1 MPYRSM
7 RLFYRSLGKGSPV
20 VILHGL
26 YGASDNWMTIARILA
41 EKYRV
46 ITVDLRNHGR
56 SPHHPVHTYEAMVID
71 IARLFDELEIESAC
85 LIGHSMG
92 GKLAMAFAADYPE
105 KIRSLT
111 VADIAPKNYLQ
122 TPASGI
128 QLDLHN
134 RILETLS
141 GMDMSQY
148 SSRKEIESALEP
160 AIPDRLIRMFIL
172 KNLKKSD
179 DSYEWRVNAP
189 VLFNALPH
197 ILESVNINEYR
208 VRIPIASY
216 PVLFIKGSLSGYI
229 INEDEILIREM
240 YPEAKITE
248 IKGASHF
255 LHAEKPVEFG
265 NIVKGF
271 LQSESL

>member
-1 MPYRSM
+1 M

-248 IKGASHF
+248 INGASHF